1 MKKFYSIRLK
11 EHRES
16 IPLSVAQ
23 EMLKEESEMVRYLSD
38 NRALEFR
45 YIKSRHRLDLYAD
58 EKYLTMAKMKYENMF
73 GDKGRMGFMEPY
85 ISRLINK
92 KLQLAKGST

>member
-1 MKKFYSIRLK
+1 MR

-23 EMLKEESEMVRYLSD
+23 DMLKEESEMVRYLSD

-73 GDKGRMGFMEPY
+73 GDKGRMGFMELY

>member
-23 EMLKEESEMVRYLSD
+23 DMLKEESEMVRYLSD

-73 GDKGRMGFMEPY
+73 GDKGRMGFMELY

>member
-1 MKKFYSIRLK
+1 VKKFYSIRLK
-11 EHRES
+11 YYKEF
-16 IPLSVAQ
+16 IPTAVAQ
-23 EMLKEESEMVRYLSD
+23 QMLKEESKMIRYLSD

-45 YIKSRHRLDLYAD
+45 FIKSRNRLDLYAD
-58 EKYLTMAKMKYENMF
+58 EKYLMLAKMKYKDVFENRA
-73 GDKGRMGFMEPY
+73 RMGFMELY

>member
-11 EHRES
+11 YYKEF
-16 IPLSVAQ
+16 IPTAVAQ
-23 EMLKEESEMVRYLSD
+23 QMLKEESPMIRYLDD
-38 NRALEFR
+38 NKALEFR
-45 YIKSRHRLDLYAD
+45 FIESRNRLDLYAD
-58 EKYLTMAKMKYENMF
+58 EKYLMLAKMKYKDVFENRA
-73 GDKGRMGFMEPY
+73 RMGFMELY

>member
-1 MKKFYSIRLK
+1 LK
-11 EHRES
+11 YYKEF
-16 IPLSVAQ
+16 IPTAVAQ
-23 EMLKEESEMVRYLSD
+23 QMLKEESKMIRYLSD

-45 YIKSRHRLDLYAD
+45 FIKSRNRLDLYAD
-58 EKYLTMAKMKYENMF
+58 EKYLMLAKMKYKDVFENRA
-73 GDKGRMGFMEPY
+73 RMGFMELY

>member
-73 GDKGRMGFMEPY
+73 GDKGRMGFMELY

>member
-38 NRALEFR
+38 NKALEFR

-73 GDKGRMGFMEPY
+73 GDKGRMGFMELY

>member
-16 IPLSVAQ
+16 IPVTVAQ
-23 EMLKEESEMVRYLSD
+23 DMMKQESELVKYLSD
-38 NRALEFR
+38 NGALEFK
-45 YIKSRHRLDLYAD
+45 YIKSRHRLDLYAE
-58 EKYLTMAKMKYENMF
+58 EKYLTMGRMKYPDMF
-73 GDKGRMGFMEPY
+73 GGRGRMGFMELY
-85 ISRLINK
+85 ISRLIKK